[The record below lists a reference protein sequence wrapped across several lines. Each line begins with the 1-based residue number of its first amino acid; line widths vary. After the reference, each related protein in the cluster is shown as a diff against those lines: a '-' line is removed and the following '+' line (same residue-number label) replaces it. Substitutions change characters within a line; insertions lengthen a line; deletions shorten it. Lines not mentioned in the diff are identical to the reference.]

1 MPMIPPLPMPNP
13 RGRGR
18 GRGHGQ
24 RGGAQPVGLPLQA
37 NMLMDL
43 DDPFGPPM
51 PEIPEPQH
59 QVVNLDDDLP
69 LAPIPAPVP
78 MPAPMHMEDINGL
91 GIAAHNPARIV
102 GGVRHNIP
110 RMASGRHTA
119 RQPHPT
125 NPNKLWCTH
134 NSHWVLEVDFGELR
148 TCEECCRK
156 QRARG
161 EQERA
166 QAAQAMVQMQLQDQ
180 INDPV

>member
-1 MPMIPPLPMPNP
+1 
-13 RGRGR
+13 
-18 GRGHGQ
+18 
-24 RGGAQPVGLPLQA
+24 
-37 NMLMDL
+37 MLMDL

-51 PEIPEPQH
+51 PEIPEPQR
-59 QVVNLDDDLP
+59 QVVNLDDDSP

-78 MPAPMHMEDINGL
+78 MPAPMHMEDINRL

-110 RMASGRHTA
+110 RVASGRHTA

-134 NSHWVLEVDFGELR
+134 NSHWVLEVDFGELQ
-148 TCEECCRK
+148 TCEECYRK

-161 EQERA
+161 EQECA
-166 QAAQAMVQMQLQDQ
+166 QAAQAMA
-180 INDPV
+180 